1 MEDVNRILLQTDA
14 DGKYPLITVFKNL
27 KIENEEMESH
37 TLISDAEIDIPV
49 RVYNCLSRAG
59 INTVEELL
67 RLSSDDF
74 SRIRNL
80 GRKNLEWF
88 LNFQNNYQDTRIQ
101 NKKTEP
107 DRDKIKSLS
116 RFFDTLISQ

>member
-1 MEDVNRILLQTDA
+1 MEGGQYAHSLTKQKTPQAAYLRHLRGIFLFFDVKNR
-14 DGKYPLITVFKNL
+14 
-27 KIENEEMESH
+27 
-37 TLISDAEIDIPV
+37 ISDAEIDIPV
-49 RVYNCLSRAG
+49 RVYNCLYSAG